1 VDFALLDRH
10 GHLIGNPHHYRDS
23 RTDGMPPLLFER
35 IAERDL
41 FAETGVQTM
50 QINTLFQLFSML
62 QTGDP
67 QLQFAEHLLMIPDLY
82 LYFLCGEKRIEYSE
96 ATTTQMYSPCRRDW
110 ARQMLD
116 SIGIPLP
123 ILCPVVQ
130 PGTVLAPV
138 RQDFLRKTGFSG
150 SFPAIAVAT
159 HDTASAV
166 AAIPGMDAHSAFISS
181 GTWSLMGVQVE
192 EPNTSEDALQLE
204 FTNEGSA
211 DGATLLLRNLT
222 GLWIIQE
229 CLRQWE
235 QENRRYSWNDIT
247 LAASE
252 SKALQRLFDPNARE
266 FQMPSDMPEA
276 IRTYCR
282 ATQQSVPETVGE
294 IARCAFE
301 SLSLKY
307 RSVLQSLEKLT
318 GRHLGVLRVVGGGA
332 LNIFLCQMIADACD
346 RPVVCGPVEAS
357 ALGNVMLQAVAAGHL
372 PDASAGRAAIAG
384 SVESV
389 ALSPRHSDAWED
401 AYARFKTVEA
411 NPHWTATSLHA
422 KCN

>member
-1 VDFALLDRH
+1 
-10 GHLIGNPHHYRDS
+10 
-23 RTDGMPPLLFER
+23 
-35 IAERDL
+35 
-41 FAETGVQTM
+41 
-50 QINTLFQLFSML
+50 
-62 QTGDP
+62 
-67 QLQFAEHLLMIPDLY
+67 MIPDLY
-82 LYFLCGEKRIEYSE
+82 LYFLCGEKRIEYSV
-96 ATTTQMYSPCRRDW
+96 ATTTQMYSPSQRDW
-110 ARQMLD
+110 ARQTLN
-116 SIGIPLP
+116 SIGIPVP

-138 RQDFLRKTGFSG
+138 RQDFLRRTGFSG

-166 AAIPGMDAHSAFISS
+166 AAIPGMDEHSAFISS
-181 GTWSLMGVQVE
+181 GTWSLMGVQVA

-204 FTNEGSA
+204 FTNEGGA

-229 CLRQWE
+229 CLRHWE
-235 QENRRYSWNDIT
+235 KENRPYSWNDIT
-247 LAASE
+247 LAASQ
-252 SKALQRLFDPNARE
+252 SKALQRLFDPNTRE

-282 ATQQSVPETVGE
+282 ETQQSVPETVGE
-294 IARCAFE
+294 IARCVFE

-318 GRHLGVLRVVGGGA
+318 GRQLGVIRVVGGGA

-384 SVESV
+384 SVECV
-389 ALSPRHSDAWED
+389 ALSPRHSDAWEE

-411 NPHWTATSLHA
+411 NPHWTPAALHV